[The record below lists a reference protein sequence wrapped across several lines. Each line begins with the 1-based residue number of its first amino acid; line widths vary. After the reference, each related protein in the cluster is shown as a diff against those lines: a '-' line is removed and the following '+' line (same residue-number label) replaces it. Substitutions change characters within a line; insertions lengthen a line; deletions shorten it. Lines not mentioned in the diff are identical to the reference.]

1 MLYLIMLI
9 LGCSPVKN
17 EPSTELPSE
26 PSTVDEPEADAL
38 EPSEDSA
45 SGPDNPPEE
54 QDPFAQTD
62 PLACQDY
69 SAHDQ
74 LQPVLFPINE
84 TEAAQILINPA
95 ALNAEGE
102 TVGEQRLVE
111 LQGAEGW
118 FVMQIPS
125 WMCVVNFYTDQP
137 VDIELLPTSD
147 VEFLGES
154 AFDVLSLQV
163 ENEDCEAD
171 LLRTTW
177 QFHAWGSYLVR
188 MTPADANTAFWFSTY
203 LLD

>member
-1 MLYLIMLI
+1 MYLFMII

-17 EPSTELPSE
+17 EHSAELPSE
-26 PSTVDEPEADAL
+26 PGTVDEPEVAP
-38 EPSEDSA
+38 EPSDDSA
-45 SGPDNPPEE
+45 SEPDNLPEE

-111 LQGAEGW
+111 LQGTEGW
-118 FVMQIPS
+118 FVMQ
-125 WMCVVNFYTDQP
+125 FQ
-137 VDIELLPTSD
+137 LD
-147 VEFLGES
+147 VCG
-154 AFDVLSLQV
+154 
-163 ENEDCEAD
+163 
-171 LLRTTW
+171 
-177 QFHAWGSYLVR
+177 
-188 MTPADANTAFWFSTY
+188 
-203 LLD
+203 